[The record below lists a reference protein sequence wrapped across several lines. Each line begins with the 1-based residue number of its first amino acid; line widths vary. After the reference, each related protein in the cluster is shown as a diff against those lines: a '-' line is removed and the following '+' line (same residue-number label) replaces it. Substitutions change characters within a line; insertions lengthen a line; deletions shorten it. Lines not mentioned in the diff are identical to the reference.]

1 MKLSSIQSLN
11 FSLGKLMAIAL
22 VLTISACAS
31 NKNSENDPE
40 GGDAAGS
47 TTSVSTQG
55 ADEGDVRTVA
65 NEDADSLSASE
76 SVMSAGEQMQL
87 LKQREIFF
95 GFDSFRVAGSDK
107 KALLAHGKFLA
118 KTPAARVRLE
128 GHTDER
134 GTREYNLALG
144 ERRAKAAQQV
154 LLSAGAQSRQI
165 EVITFG
171 EERPKAKG
179 SNEAAYKQNRRV
191 DIKYTVGQP

>member
-11 FSLGKLMAIAL
+11 SILGKLMAIAL

-31 NKNSENDPE
+31 NKNSEDDPE
-40 GGDAAGS
+40 GDAA
-47 TTSVSTQG
+47 TSNALVSTQG
-55 ADEGDVRTVA
+55 ADEGDVKTVSNKDA
-65 NEDADSLSASE
+65 NSLSASE
-76 SVMSAGEQMQL
+76 SVMSAGEQRQL

-95 GFDSFRVAGSDK
+95 GFDSFGVVGSDR
-107 KALLAHGKFLA
+107 KAMIAHGKFLA
-118 KTPAARVRLE
+118 KTPTARVRLE

-171 EERPKAKG
+171 EERPKAQG